1 MEKNE
6 WLAIEV
12 AYAKPEKQVILSLQ
26 VAPGCTLEAAIKQ
39 SGILEL
45 FPEIDLLEQTIG
57 IFSQPQALTTTVQ
70 AGDRIEIYR
79 SLFQDPKEARKLKAK
94 KEKAKRYKK

>member
-6 WLAIEV
+6 DIMIEV

-26 VAPGCTLEAAIKQ
+26 VVSGCTLEAAIKQ
-39 SGILEL
+39 SGILEQ
-45 FPEIDLLEQTIG
+45 FPEIDLQ
-57 IFSQPQALTTTVQ
+57 QQAVGVFGQAKELKARVQ

-79 SLFQDPKEARKLKAK
+79 SLWQDPKEARRLKAIKARSNRK
-94 KEKAKRYKK
+94 K